1 MPMTERIFK
10 QAYTVGMSN
19 RLVVIFFTQPH
30 GKMLSSTNECDMK
43 VFF

>member
-19 RLVVIFFTQPH
+19 RLVAIFHLIIWKKAFKH
-30 GKMLSSTNECDMK
+30 K
-43 VFF
+43 